1 MKKFTLLVLVL
12 LLFSYPLHSRPKLE
26 ISLSNIH
33 PVYPEWYKRYS
44 LNLTVNPS
52 DLLGLRVRLGMLDFE
67 DKDFSINSYSHSY
80 IYPYSRVDALLYFT
94 RDNVSLYSILRLGAS
109 YDIGDGYYEDYS
121 SFYVYTAVGFGVDW
135 YFADR
140 AACFVEV
147 QDLLLFYCSRYSEE
161 TEFDIDGNPG
171 IVFGVKFGIY

>member
-1 MKKFTLLVLVL
+1 MKKFTLLIL
-12 LLFSYPLHSRPKLE
+12 LLLAIPLYSKPKLE

-67 DKDFSINSYSHSY
+67 DKDFSINSFSHSY
-80 IYPYSRVDALLYFT
+80 VYPYSRVDALLYFT
-94 RDNVSLYSILRLGAS
+94 RDNVSLYSLLRLGAD
-109 YDIGDGYYEDYS
+109 YDIGDGYYTDYS
-121 SFYVYTAVGFGVDW
+121 SFYVYTTIGFGVDW

-147 QDLLLFYCSRYSEE
+147 QDLLWFHFLRYSEE
-161 TEFDIDGNPG
+161 TDFNVDGNPG
-171 IVFGVKFGIY
+171 IVFGLKFGIY